1 MRECRSR
8 SMSPEKRASERK
20 TTRREPPETSRRGSE
35 KEKEIAKKLFSDSKT
50 NQNRGDLSSSNQIR
64 EKTKGNL
71 RRTFPVRSSPRAI
84 SRPRSCSATRS
95 RCRTFLAATLYFSS
109 WTRRRQSFRKM
120 TRGGRRETQSR
131 ENTSFS
137 SNEASSREKKN
148 FFASSSS
155 SLLHQS
161 VVQKVLVVSLSLGP
175 KALLFSPGGV
185 SYALIKRER
194 VRESFFSEES
204 GGDWIGDVIQKRE
217 ELKEHKGGK
226 KEEKKKCVVGG
237 EKKRHTQKKTSPLFL
252 LLLLLRLRLRR
263 LSLQNERSLREER
276 DEEEE
281 EKRRREEDIE
291 FFDIYFFFRCCCCC
305 CCCHDERERGRER
318 ISNSCFWCFA
328 LERHRARACVCTY
341 INDAGKMRVRVGRY
355 RPSSPDDS
363 VLARKARG
371 VRVRH
376 R

>member
-1 MRECRSR
+1 MSR
-8 SMSPEKRASERK
+8 EKRASERK
-20 TTRREPPETSRRGSE
+20 STRREPPETSRRGSE

-131 ENTSFS
+131 ENTSSS

-217 ELKEHKGGK
+217 EQKRSK
-226 KEEKKKCVVGG
+226 KRRQEEKKKEGKK
-237 EKKRHTQKKTSPLFL
+237 ERKKKKRKKRKKATQKKNSPLFL
-252 LLLLLRLRLRR
+252 LLLLLRRRLRR

-291 FFDIYFFFRCCCCC
+291 FFDIYIFFFVVVVVVVVVTTR
-305 CCCHDERERGRER
+305 EREAERGFPIRVFGVLHWND
-318 ISNSCFWCFA
+318 I
-328 LERHRARACVCTY
+328 ARACVCVCVY
-341 INDAGKMRVRVGRY
+341 K
-355 RPSSPDDS
+355 
-363 VLARKARG
+363 
-371 VRVRH
+371 
-376 R
+376 

>member
-1 MRECRSR
+1 MSR
-8 SMSPEKRASERK
+8 EKRASERK
-20 TTRREPPETSRRGSE
+20 STRREPPETSRRGSE

-131 ENTSFS
+131 ENTSSS

-217 ELKEHKGGK
+217 EQKRSK
-226 KEEKKKCVVGG
+226 KRRQEEKKKEGKKERKKKKKKKKKKSDTKKKLPPLSSSSSSSSFTSSLSPKRKKPSRRTRRGGGG
-237 EKKRHTQKKTSPLFL
+237 EKKKRGGHRI
-252 LLLLLRLRLRR
+252 LRY
-263 LSLQNERSLREER
+263 
-276 DEEEE
+276 
-281 EKRRREEDIE
+281 
-291 FFDIYFFFRCCCCC
+291 IYIFFRCCCCC
-305 CCCHDERERGRER
+305 CCCHDERERGREGGFPIR
-318 ISNSCFWCFA
+318 VFWCFA
-328 LERHRARACVCTY
+328 LERHRARVCVC
-341 INDAGKMRVRVGRY
+341 VRI
-355 RPSSPDDS
+355 
-363 VLARKARG
+363 
-371 VRVRH
+371 
-376 R
+376 

>member
-1 MRECRSR
+1 MSR
-8 SMSPEKRASERK
+8 EKRASERK
-20 TTRREPPETSRRGSE
+20 STRREPPETSRRGSE

-131 ENTSFS
+131 ENTSSS

-217 ELKEHKGGK
+217 EQKRSK
-226 KEEKKKCVVGG
+226 KRRQEEKKKEGKK
-237 EKKRHTQKKTSPLFL
+237 ERKKKKKKKKKKKRHKKKPPPSFFFFFFFVVVYVVSLSKTKEAFEKNAT
-252 LLLLLRLRLRR
+252 RR
-263 LSLQNERSLREER
+263 RRRKEEER
-276 DEEEE
+276 
-281 EKRRREEDIE
+281 RTSNSS
-291 FFDIYFFFRCCCCC
+291 IYIYIFFFVRQ
-305 CCCHDERERGRER
+305 RGRF
-318 ISNSCFWCFA
+318 SNSCFLVFCIGTTS
-328 LERHRARACVCTY
+328 RARVCVCAY

>member
-1 MRECRSR
+1 MSR
-8 SMSPEKRASERK
+8 EKRASERK
-20 TTRREPPETSRRGSE
+20 STRREPPETSRRGSE

-131 ENTSFS
+131 ENTSSS

-217 ELKEHKGGK
+217 EQKRSK
-226 KEEKKKCVVGG
+226 KRRQEEKKKEGKK
-237 EKKRHTQKKTSPLFL
+237 ERKKKKRKKRKKATQKKTSPLFL
-252 LLLLLRLRLRR
+252 LLLLRRRLRR

-291 FFDIYFFFRCCCCC
+291 FFDIYIFFFVVVVVVVVVVTTR
-305 CCCHDERERGRER
+305 EREAEREVFQFVFFGVLHWND
-318 ISNSCFWCFA
+318 I
-328 LERHRARACVCTY
+328 ARACVCVCVY
-341 INDAGKMRVRVGRY
+341 K
-355 RPSSPDDS
+355 
-363 VLARKARG
+363 
-371 VRVRH
+371 
-376 R
+376 

>member
-1 MRECRSR
+1 MSR
-8 SMSPEKRASERK
+8 EKRASERK
-20 TTRREPPETSRRGSE
+20 STRREPPETSRRGSE

-131 ENTSFS
+131 ENTSSS

-217 ELKEHKGGK
+217 EQKRSK
-226 KEEKKKCVVGG
+226 KRRQEEKKKEGKKERKKKKKKKKKKSDTKKNLPPLSSSSSSSSSFTSSLSPKRKKPSRRTRRGGGG
-237 EKKRHTQKKTSPLFL
+237 EKKKRGGHRI
-252 LLLLLRLRLRR
+252 LRY
-263 LSLQNERSLREER
+263 
-276 DEEEE
+276 
-281 EKRRREEDIE
+281 
-291 FFDIYFFFRCCCCC
+291 IYFFFVVVVVVVVVTTR
-305 CCCHDERERGRER
+305 EREAEREVFQFVFFGVLHWND
-318 ISNSCFWCFA
+318 I
-328 LERHRARACVCTY
+328 ARACVCVCVY
-341 INDAGKMRVRVGRY
+341 K
-355 RPSSPDDS
+355 
-363 VLARKARG
+363 
-371 VRVRH
+371 
-376 R
+376 